1 MAHQTIS
8 EACEKGREFYT
19 PKSVVQLVVEGL
31 DPQPGTSVY
40 DTACGSGGMVA
51 EPGALPQ

>member
-31 DPQPGTSVY
+31 DPQPGISVY